1 MGLLRALD
9 PKMGKTYAGMVV
21 HNQGYWMGIF
31 LSLLSIFYFLIFFL
45 FIFLKCNINVNSMKK
60 NNKDFEMNRLLNER
74 IKNNFFLILDSFKKT
89 LKMMQMCKKYIFR
102 LFVVLFCYFW
112 IF

>member
-74 IKNNFFLILDSFKKT
+74 IKNNFFFNFGFFQKD
-89 LKMMQMCKKYIFR
+89 
-102 LFVVLFCYFW
+102 VENDANV
-112 IF
+112 